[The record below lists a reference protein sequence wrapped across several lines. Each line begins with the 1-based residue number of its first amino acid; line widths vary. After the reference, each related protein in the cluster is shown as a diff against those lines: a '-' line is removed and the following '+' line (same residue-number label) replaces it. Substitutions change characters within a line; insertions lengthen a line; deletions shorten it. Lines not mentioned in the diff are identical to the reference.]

1 MADAE
6 VQVHDHLFPPRFI
19 FHGNAVG
26 AEVIIH
32 RMGKE
37 RVNRVSP
44 AQGQSSLPVIGGHS
58 ESSIEKSDDQF
69 KDVFSYGECNTRA
82 RGFVDGLNATT
93 EISASVRDLHMF
105 NRPSPG
111 EAKDL
116 EPIEF
121 SAGLLGVAVTSLHPR
136 RGEARIEYAA
146 PQIDGLE
153 LRGLP
158 IKLELRQEFLEL
170 HTMGEIEE
178 RFRTREPF
186 FHELRNAFMR
196 RNPGQPLRFGER
208 IPRMRHH
215 ALTSIVRAIQ
225 WGDERIEGHVLR
237 QTGFGRIYF
246 GEMLIHE
253 HNRRLT
259 LLRVEM
265 GSDTGAD
272 ASAAE
277 SDPNGDWWPPE
288 N

>member
-6 VQVHDHLFPPRFI
+6 ERVHDLYPPRFI

-58 ESSIEKSDDQF
+58 ESFVAKSDDQF
-69 KDVFSYGECNTRA
+69 ADVFSYGECRTQA
-82 RGFVDGLNATT
+82 RGFVEDLNATT
-93 EISASVRDLHMF
+93 QISASVRDLRMV
-105 NRPSPG
+105 NRPSP
-111 EAKDL
+111 EESDDRR
-116 EPIEF
+116 PIEF
-121 SAGLLGVAVTSLHPR
+121 RAGLLGVAVTSLHPR
-136 RGEARIEYAA
+136 RGEARIVYAP
-146 PQIDGLE
+146 PQIERLSLDGREIELE
-153 LRGLP
+153 LR
-158 IKLELRQEFLEL
+158 REFLEL

-178 RFRTREPF
+178 RFRTVETF
-186 FHELRNAFMR
+186 FNELRNAFMR
-196 RNPGQPLRFGER
+196 RDPSQPLRFGER
-208 IPRMRHH
+208 IPRLRHH
-215 ALTSIVRAIQ
+215 ALTSIVRAIR
-225 WGDERIEGHVLR
+225 WGGERIEGNVLSR
-237 QTGFGRIYF
+237 PGFGRIYF

-259 LLRVEM
+259 LVRVQM

-272 ASAAE
+272 GSFGE

-288 N
+288 T

>member
-32 RMGKE
+32 RIGKE

-58 ESSIEKSDDQF
+58 ESFVEKSDDRF
-69 KDVFSYGECNTRA
+69 NDVFSYGECRTQA
-82 RGFVDGLNATT
+82 RGVVEDLNATT
-93 EISASVRDLHMF
+93 EISASVRDLSMV

-111 EAKDL
+111 EAEDL
-116 EPIEF
+116 RPIEF
-121 SAGLLGVAVTSLHPR
+121 RAGLLGVAVTSLHPR
-136 RGEARIEYAA
+136 RGQARIEYAE
-146 PQIDGLE
+146 PQIEGLSLDGRPIELE
-153 LRGLP
+153 LR
-158 IKLELRQEFLEL
+158 RQFLDL

-178 RFRTREPF
+178 QFRTVETF

-196 RNPGQPLRFGER
+196 RDPGQPLQFGER

-215 ALTSIVRAIQ
+215 ALTSIVRAIR
-225 WGDERIEGHVLR
+225 WGDERIEGHVLSK
-237 QTGFGRIYF
+237 TGFGRIYF

-259 LLRVEM
+259 LVRVKM
-265 GSDTGAD
+265 GSDTDAD
-272 ASAAE
+272 GSFGE

-288 N
+288 T